1 MAEQASPVR
10 AEEAKAAGQW
20 SAASEL
26 FALRI
31 QPLLQR
37 RCWGCHGSDQKD
49 REAELDLS
57 SRESALR
64 GGSSGPEALLPGM
77 AEHSL
82 MWQLAAGLD
91 ADRIMPPK
99 ETERLSSAELKD
111 LQQWID
117 DGAVWPDADAVRQI
131 QAARDAGV
139 VVVTS
144 GGQSPDWDDR
154 RYLPEHLWAYQPL
167 ADVQPPVAGGAE
179 RHPIDAFIN
188 VQLRQLQLEP
198 AGRADRRTLIRRVT
212 FDLTGLPPTPKEIR
226 DFLQDPRDDQTAFA
240 DVVDRLLDDP
250 RYGEQW
256 ARHWLDVVR
265 YADTAGLANDFERP
279 NAWRYR
285 DYVIRSFNDDKP
297 YDQFVREQIA
307 GDELAPDKPD
317 HLIAVGF
324 LRMGPWEQTGM
335 SVARQ
340 TRQAFLDDVTDSVGQ
355 VFLSTPLQC
364 CRCHDHKFDPI
375 PTRDYYR
382 IQAVFA
388 TTQFADRDAEFLS
401 TESLGNIAQDRS
413 LLREQIKGYR
423 DTLDAINHKNIE
435 AEKQWYAERNLPYVA
450 RSEIRSKNLP
460 EDQVAPRHLG
470 LTTQD
475 FGLERVCRK
484 NILRHNWEL
493 DRYQPIA
500 FSVYSG
506 GYRELTNVNRRITLP
521 ADWDASTEPD
531 QADIPATWILT
542 GGSLDAPAE
551 PVTPGPLSCV
561 TWNSA
566 GGSIPA
572 ADGTSFEIPVSAG
585 GRRTAFAQWV
595 ATSGN
600 ALALRSIVN
609 RIWGWHFGQGI
620 AANPNN
626 FGQTGKTPT
635 HPDLLDWLCE
645 EFVNQGWSIKALHRQ
660 ILLSDAWCRSS
671 IHPDPQQLAAR
682 DPDGR
687 SLAVFSMRRL
697 AAEELRDAILAVTGE
712 LNLKMGGV
720 PVRPEINEEAALQ
733 PRQIMGTYA
742 PAWQPSP
749 VPADRHRRSVYTMKV
764 RGLRD
769 PLMEVFN
776 QPTPDLSCERRET
789 STVTPQVFALF
800 NSDQMQNRAIAF
812 ATRLLS
818 PSPSLSPSLSPS
830 PSIPADPDAPLQSGE
845 GQSGEDQLSSHQSGK
860 IDNVSDVRI
869 LTDAFWLALG
879 RAPEPIEVEQCI
891 LHWRRMT
898 ERHQQL
904 KYQPRQPPTEVVRN
918 AIEEMN
924 GEPFTFTEK
933 LLSNQYFVAD
943 QQFSD
948 CDARTRALAEVCLVL
963 LNTNEFI
970 TLD

>member
-1 MAEQASPVR
+1 MCAKHSAAQDAASAV
-10 AEEAKAAGQW
+10 EW
-20 SAASEL
+20 SPASEL
-26 FALRI
+26 FALKI

-37 RCWGCHGSDQKD
+37 RCLGCHGADPD
-49 REAELDLS
+49 NVEAELNLTT
-57 SRESALR
+57 REFALR
-64 GGSSGPEALLPGM
+64 GGSSGPQALVPGM
-77 AEHSL
+77 AERSF
-82 MWQLAAGLD
+82 MWQLAAGLE
-91 ADRIMPPK
+91 ADRMMPPK
-99 ETERLSSAELKD
+99 ETERLSSAELDD
-111 LQQWID
+111 LKRWID
-117 DGAVWPDADAVRQI
+117 DGAVWPNADAVRQI
-131 QAARDAGV
+131 QAASDSGV
-139 VVVTS
+139 AVATS
-144 GGQSPDWDDR
+144 GGLSADWDDR

-167 ADVQPPVAGGAE
+167 ADVQPPVIGDAE
-179 RHPIDAFIN
+179 RHPIDAFIDD
-188 VQLRQLQLEP
+188 QLQQLQLKA

-212 FDLTGLPPTPKEIR
+212 FDLIGLPPSPQEIR
-226 DFLQDPRDDQTAFA
+226 DFLQDPRDDQAAFA
-240 DVVDRLLDDP
+240 AVVDRLLDDS

-285 DYVIRSFNDDKP
+285 DYVIRSFNEDKP

-307 GDELAPDKPD
+307 GDELAPEKSDY
-317 HLIAVGF
+317 LIAVGF

-388 TTQFADRDAEFLS
+388 TTQFADRDAEFLPE
-401 TESLGNIAQDRS
+401 ESLGNIAEDRN

-423 DTLDAINHKNIE
+423 DTLDAINKKNIE

-450 RSEIRSKNLP
+450 RNEIRRKQLP

-484 NILRHNWEL
+484 NILRHTWEL
-493 DRYQPIA
+493 DRYQPVA

-506 GYRELTNVNRRITLP
+506 GYQELTNVNRRITLP
-521 ADWDASTEPD
+521 AEWDSSTEPD
-531 QADIPATWILT
+531 LADIPATWILT
-542 GGSLDAPAE
+542 GGSLDAPAV
-551 PVTPGPLSCV
+551 PVTPGVLSCI
-561 TWNSA
+561 TWNRSA
-566 GGSIPA
+566 GSTATA
-572 ADGTSFEIPVSAG
+572 AGDAQWIVPTSVA
-585 GRRTAFAQWV
+585 GRRTAFASWV
-595 ATSGN
+595 TSSGN

-626 FGQTGKTPT
+626 FGQTGKAPT
-635 HPDLLDWLCE
+635 HPRLLDWLCQD
-645 EFVNQGWSIKALHRQ
+645 FVNSGLSIKALHRR
-660 ILLSDAWCRSS
+660 ILLSSAWCRSS
-671 IHPDPQQLAAR
+671 IHPDPQQLAAK
-682 DPDGR
+682 DPDGK

-712 LNLKMGGV
+712 LNPQMGGV
-720 PVRPEINEEAALQ
+720 PVRPEINKEAALQ

-749 VPADRHRRSVYTMKV
+749 SPADRHRRSIYAMKV

-776 QPTPDLSCERRET
+776 QPSPDLSCERRES

-800 NSDQMQNRAIAF
+800 NSDQMQNRAVAF
-812 ATRLLS
+812 ATRLLTS
-818 PSPSLSPSLSPS
+818 SQSKQ
-830 PSIPADPDAPLQSGE
+830 PDTAALNRT
-845 GQSGEDQLSSHQSGK
+845 DRQLSGNEPAVMIGSAA
-860 IDNVSDVRI
+860 DVQA

-879 RAPEPIEVEQCI
+879 REPEPIEVEQCL
-891 LHWRRMT
+891 LHWRRMN

-904 KYQPRQPPTEVVRN
+904 EYQPVPPPTEVVRH

-924 GEPFTFTEK
+924 GEPFTFTEQ
-933 LLSNQYFVAD
+933 LLSNRYFVPD
-943 QQFSD
+943 RQFSD
-948 CDARTRALAEVCLVL
+948 CDPRTRALAEVCLVL
-963 LNTNEFI
+963 LNTNEFV